1 MSKSV
6 SGVFQIQWPLV
17 KTLMAKSDRKLTPP
31 SKTIGWREWLT
42 LPDLGVEAV
51 KAKIDTGART
61 SSLHA
66 SHIRKFERD
75 GKTWVRFDVHPLQ
88 KNSRICVHAEA
99 EVLEFR
105 EIRSSSGHLDRRP
118 VVVTTVTWNGES
130 WPVEMT
136 LSSRDKM
143 GFRML
148 LGREAIR
155 GRFAVD
161 AGVSWYGGK
170 PAASVRKPL
179 SVDQADADDAVEAS
193 NAEQVDSDKAD
204 ASD

>member
-1 MSKSV
+1 MV
-6 SGVFQIQWPLV
+6 DPDC
-17 KTLMAKSDRKLTPP
+17 TPTPP
-31 SKTIGWREWLT
+31 SKTIGWREWLS
-42 LPDLGVEAV
+42 LPDLGIEAV

-66 SHIRKFERD
+66 SHIKKFERD

-88 KNSRICVHAEA
+88 KNSRVCIHSEA

-118 VVVTTVTWNGES
+118 VVVTVVTWNGES
-130 WPVEMT
+130 WPVELT
-136 LSSRDKM
+136 LASRDKM

-148 LGREAIR
+148 LGREAVR

-161 AGVSWYGGK
+161 AGVSWYGGR
-170 PAASVRKPL
+170 PPLAVRKPPYT
-179 SVDQADADDAVEAS
+179 A
-193 NAEQVDSDKAD
+193 KPKPTG
-204 ASD
+204 

>member
-1 MSKSV
+1 
-6 SGVFQIQWPLV
+6 
-17 KTLMAKSDRKLTPP
+17 MAKPARKPPLP
-31 SKTIGWREWLT
+31 SKTIGWREWLS
-42 LPDLGVEAV
+42 LPDLGIEAV

-66 SHIRKFERD
+66 SHIKKFERD
-75 GKTWVRFDVHPLQ
+75 GKTWVRFEVHPLQ
-88 KNSRICVHAEA
+88 KNSNVCIHSEA

-105 EIRSSSGHLDRRP
+105 EIRSSSGHSDRRP

-130 WPVEMT
+130 WPVELT
-136 LSSRDKM
+136 LASRDKM

-170 PAASVRKPL
+170 PPAAVRKP
-179 SVDQADADDAVEAS
+179 SATDKSKRHRVESSQIEAS
-193 NAEQVDSDKAD
+193 DSDE
-204 ASD
+204 ASSSETL